1 MGGYAPVTRRLTQVK
16 GVWTAG
22 ESLLENDLLDHH
34 LLPVYHVYQ
43 VHAGDPVLQLGEEE
57 PAGLAVLSVSDGY
70 LEGCRAAN
78 VEEVVGVS

>member
-1 MGGYAPVTRRLTQVK
+1 MDFEPLDILLRPGILRLTHRRMGGYAPVTRRLTEVK

-43 VHAGDPVLQLGEEE
+43 VISMMRSMASG
-57 PAGLAVLSVSDGY
+57 
-70 LEGCRAAN
+70 
-78 VEEVVGVS
+78 